1 MEKKC
6 AVENCIFFCGGNN
19 CKCSYH
25 RLDSSKITTI
35 NKILGDYLKEN
46 ESKILQPS
54 LEKKLLI
61 LISQIKKDDCDDL
74 FNIFSEFL
82 LELNKKYILAETA
95 YKILKLLSNKIE
107 YSHHLVHCVYPY
119 VIDCSNIDKSHN
131 WPAVCYYYDDY
142 RIKFTNIKKYLN
154 TEVIRSKFEIPKI
167 KFNKFKK
174 NFDASYEI

>member
-1 MEKKC
+1 M
-6 AVENCIFFCGGNN
+6 
-19 CKCSYH
+19 
-25 RLDSSKITTI
+25 LIT
-35 NKILGDYLKEN
+35 LQN

-54 LEKKLLI
+54 LENNLLI
-61 LISQIKKDDCDDL
+61 LLSQIKKDDSNKL

-119 VIDCSNIDKSHN
+119 VIDCWNIDKRHD
-131 WPAVCYYYDDY
+131 WPAVCYYFDDF
-142 RIKFTNIKKYLN
+142 RIKFGNIKKYLN
-154 TEVIRSKFEIPKI
+154 TEVIKSKFEIPKI
-167 KFNKFKK
+167 KFVKFKK